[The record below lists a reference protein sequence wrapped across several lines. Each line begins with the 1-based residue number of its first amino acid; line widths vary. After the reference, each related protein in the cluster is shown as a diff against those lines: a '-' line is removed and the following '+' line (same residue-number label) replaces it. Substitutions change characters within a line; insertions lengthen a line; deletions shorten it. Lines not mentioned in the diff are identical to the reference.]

1 MMKFSRSKR
10 ISSRRN
16 PRKKIRDM
24 ILDAVFSPVVI
35 GAGEGRHIKGKAIV
49 IFFLIIT
56 GGIMAIIM
64 HYYGVF

>member
-1 MMKFSRSKR
+1 
-10 ISSRRN
+10 
-16 PRKKIRDM
+16 M